1 MMPTKLG
8 AEFDSDYSFSSESSC
23 MSSKSSSS
31 SSCYQKE
38 DNSYEAGRELKR
50 KVKKLR
56 SSKLARLPSL
66 KLITRQA
73 KIQSDDVSVLSSDAA
88 SSQHSG
94 MSPNYM
100 RTTTS
105 SNAKKENLQKSARTL
120 ARRSSFKPA
129 KSLTRLSSIKFRR
142 PLIRKS
148 SGGTDLKKKMKRSRS
163 IKLADRSSIVFA
175 SDADASVD
183 YLEAKNCSDG
193 RNVHL
198 QASPHL
204 ESTLISNNEDRKKS
218 SNSKQNLAS
227 SGNNSMRVMTR
238 TSTLRPVRIFTKVA
252 SFRTKRSQIPDSSI
266 QKTTC
271 SSAIKDSK
279 FPNHLELQPGGSESE
294 GNSIMKV
301 CPYSY
306 CSLHDHRHSDV
317 PPLKRFVSMR
327 RRLLKTQKSMKSE
340 SRSSRRAK
348 HSGIS
353 KKGTQTSQSA
363 SCGDLAVLETAHDK
377 MAVSSS
383 IGRKAGQRAE
393 SKSAHGGDEKDYRD
407 VISVTENQTL
417 PEEADEGRIA
427 SLNLNVFKGDSQLN
441 TAKENA
447 STSVADE
454 RVNKPRSLSL
464 NRFVES
470 TEIDNKVS
478 SVSIGKPSQEETAS
492 CEEKNQDAVQ
502 DYRFLGADSEHDYT
516 VDTGH
521 RNPWEK
527 QKPMGLWNLIYQ
539 HMASGVAAEDGTR
552 PHLNK
557 EAKEE
562 EEEENTLPGMSKSG
576 SFQDFSSTDHS
587 IGEEYHDERSQKIQ
601 QYQCDA
607 IKLVQEAFDRI
618 LSEIP
623 DQPTDDLS
631 VTSDTTS
638 DKKIAENDH
647 ADNAFQKEKAESS
660 VESKSNQ
667 QTPKS
672 WSNLRKILILKRF
685 IKALEKVR
693 NFSPQKPRNLN
704 VEADPEAEKV
714 HLRHQTMGERKNSEE
729 WMLDH
734 ALQQVIST
742 LAPAQKRKVA
752 LLVQAFEKV
761 TLPTEVGTSPRS
773 NIEAS
778 SQTTPVKTSTGASD
792 CKGSREGKETIFGI
806 TLCKTSSLETSFK
819 QNQDQASDFYKVDE
833 HIQGSCSE
841 VKETSLKNGCIHLA
855 SSPSS
860 TKNTAAELKNEFVAF
875 NLGNGETNSTVK
887 DDEPDFVSHCL
898 VEDTDSKLCDNPL
911 PKLADVLRT
920 SSEELVIYGE
930 TLQENAKE
938 ASAVSASEVHDRNF
952 GLNGQKSDINN
963 KNNGTCDESDEPKS
977 QTLKDY
983 EGSIANT
990 DVVSSSSVSVPLKE
1004 SSEVAGEENKLL
1016 QGSTLLDDS
1025 EPGCTT
1031 DAAHEKQKHMK
1042 FWFLIYKHMVSG
1054 NATLLEGAENE
1065 EQGDGGNQL
1074 VEMNTLDNDD
1084 AGNQKIK
1091 LQQIETIR
1099 LVEEAIDQI
1108 PLPEF
1113 QEDSPDDQSVAC
1125 DIIQDQ
1131 DQEHTEKKAGE
1142 GEEPFISSSFEDTNE
1157 SFEKSDSTKVEES
1170 TTLYQQEQQLNSD
1183 NISAQEKAK
1192 PIPPAG
1198 NKPKPAMQNWSNL
1211 KKVILLKRF
1220 VKALEKVKKFNPR
1233 EPRFL
1238 PLDPA
1243 SEAEKVHLRHQDTG
1257 DRKNADE
1264 WMLDYTLQQVVA
1276 KLTPARKR
1284 KVSLLVE
1291 AFEAVTP
1298 IGS

>member
-31 SSCYQKE
+31 SSSSSSCYQKE
-38 DNSYEAGRELKR
+38 NISNEAGRELAR

-56 SSKLARLPSL
+56 SFKLARLPSL
-66 KLITRQA
+66 KRITRQA
-73 KIQSDDVSVLSSDAA
+73 KIQYDDVSVLSIDAA

-105 SNAKKENLQKSARTL
+105 SNAKRENLQASPPPPFFPLKKEVSVAVFQVIEMLNIVSQIIAFSMQKSARTL

-142 PLIRKS
+142 PSIRKS
-148 SGGTDLKKKMKRSRS
+148 SGGTDLKKKMRRSRS
-163 IKLADRSSIVFA
+163 MKLADRSSIVFA

-193 RNVHL
+193 RNVHF

-227 SGNNSMRVMTR
+227 SGNYSMRVLTR
-238 TSTLRPVRIFTKVA
+238 PSTLRPVRIFTKVA

-294 GNSIMKV
+294 GNSILKV

-306 CSLHDHRHSDV
+306 CSLHDNRRSDV

-383 IGRKAGQRAE
+383 IGRKAGPRAE
-393 SKSAHGGDEKDYRD
+393 SKSAHGGDEKDYRN

-427 SLNLNVFKGDSQLN
+427 SLNLNAFKGDSQLN
-441 TAKENA
+441 TAKEND

-454 RVNKPRSLSL
+454 RVNKPSSLSL

-470 TEIDNKVS
+470 TEIDNMVS
-478 SVSIGKPSQEETAS
+478 SASIGKPSQEETAS

-521 RNPWEK
+521 KNPWEK

-557 EAKEE
+557 EANEE

-587 IGEEYHDERSQKIQ
+587 IGEEDHDERSRKIQ

-631 VTSDTTS
+631 VISDATS

-647 ADNAFQKEKAESS
+647 GEDRQLNISTSYDSGGDSMVQEPEETRLQADNAFQNEKAESS

-693 NFSPQKPRNLN
+693 NFSPRKPGNLN

-742 LAPAQKRKVA
+742 LAPAQKRKVT
-752 LLVQAFEKV
+752 LLVQAFETV
-761 TLPTEVGTSPRS
+761 TLPAEVGTSPRS

-778 SQTTPVKTSTGASD
+778 SHTTPVKTSTGASD
-792 CKGSREGKETIFGI
+792 CKGSREGKETVFGI
-806 TLCKTSSLETSFK
+806 SLRKTSSLETSFK
-819 QNQDQASDFYKVDE
+819 QNQDQPSDFYKVDE
-833 HIQGSCSE
+833 HIRGSCSE

-860 TKNTAAELKNEFVAF
+860 SKNTAAELKNEFVAF

-887 DDEPDFVSHCL
+887 DDEPDFVRHCL

-911 PKLADVLRT
+911 PKSADVLPT
-920 SSEELVIYGE
+920 SSEELVINGE
-930 TLQENAKE
+930 TLQEDAKE
-938 ASAVSASEVHDRNF
+938 ASAVSASEVHDRDF

-1004 SSEVAGEENKLL
+1004 SSEVAGEDNKLL

-1031 DAAHEKQKHMK
+1031 DA
-1042 FWFLIYKHMVSG
+1042 
-1054 NATLLEGAENE
+1054 
-1065 EQGDGGNQL
+1065 
-1074 VEMNTLDNDD
+1074 
-1084 AGNQKIK
+1084 
-1091 LQQIETIR
+1091 
-1099 LVEEAIDQI
+1099 
-1108 PLPEF
+1108 
-1113 QEDSPDDQSVAC
+1113 DDQSVAC

-1131 DQEHTEKKAGE
+1131 DQEHAEKKAGE
-1142 GEEPFISSSFEDTNE
+1142 GEEHFISSSSEGTNE
-1157 SFEKSDSTKVEES
+1157 SFGKSDSTKVEES
-1170 TTLYQQEQQLNSD
+1170 TTLYQQEQQLSSD

-1192 PIPPAG
+1192 PMPQAG
-1198 NKPKPAMQNWSNL
+1198 NKPKLAMQNWSNL

-1243 SEAEKVHLRHQDTG
+1243 SEAEKVHLRHQDTDG
-1257 DRKNADE
+1257 RKNADE